1 MRRWR
6 VNSKTQVIW
15 QVDWFKRCHA
25 ARCAGEENRMH
36 RVSEHPN
43 HKHRATETNPQYL
56 PATRAETLHAIVW
69 ARGHLAGCRNVL
81 PQLCNLRPPVLY
93 PEHIADHP
101 CYYEWKRTHSKARL
115 DRDREFRTRCAPN
128 HTRLRKRMTEKIKVS
143 THTQCIHKSKIS
155 SSQMWGPHEIPSRCT
170 DTVDR

>member
-1 MRRWR
+1 MKANSIYRLLGPKHCMPLFGR
-6 VNSKTQVIW
+6 VGIQEV
-15 QVDWFKRCHA
+15 V
-25 ARCAGEENRMH
+25 
-36 RVSEHPN
+36 V
-43 HKHRATETNPQYL
+43 
-56 PATRAETLHAIVW
+56 
-69 ARGHLAGCRNVL
+69 NVL

-101 CYYEWKRTHSKARL
+101 CYYEWKRTHSKERL
-115 DRDREFRTRCAPN
+115 DRDREFRTRCTPN